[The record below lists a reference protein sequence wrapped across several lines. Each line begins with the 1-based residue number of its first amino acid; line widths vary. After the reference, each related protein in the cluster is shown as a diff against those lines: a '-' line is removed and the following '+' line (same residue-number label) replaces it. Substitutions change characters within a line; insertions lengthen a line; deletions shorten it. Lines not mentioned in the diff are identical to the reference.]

1 MANYGTEAGL
11 AAYAES
17 VGATVP
23 AGDVQPALVR
33 ASAYIDGRYGLRFVG
48 VRTGGFAQAQA
59 WPRTGA
65 MTREGFSIPADII
78 PDVIGTATYEAAL
91 RELAAPGSLSPDYVA
106 SQQVTREKVG
116 EIEVAYVST
125 ATLGADAVR
134 PVVTVIDEMLAQL
147 LYQPIPGVLVV

>member
-1 MANYGTEAGL
+1 MPNYGTEAGL
-11 AAYAES
+11 LAYAES

-23 AGDVQPALVR
+23 DGDVLPALVR
-33 ASAYIDGRYGLRFVG
+33 ASSYIDGRYGSRFVG
-48 VRTGGFAQAQA
+48 VRAGGFAQAQA

-65 MTREGFSIPADII
+65 VTRDGFAIPPSVV
-78 PDVIGTATYEAAL
+78 PDVIGNATYEAAL

-116 EIEVAYVST
+116 EIEVAYANT

-134 PVVTVIDEMLAQL
+134 PVVTVIDEMLAEL
-147 LYQPIPGVLVV
+147 MSRRVPGVLVV